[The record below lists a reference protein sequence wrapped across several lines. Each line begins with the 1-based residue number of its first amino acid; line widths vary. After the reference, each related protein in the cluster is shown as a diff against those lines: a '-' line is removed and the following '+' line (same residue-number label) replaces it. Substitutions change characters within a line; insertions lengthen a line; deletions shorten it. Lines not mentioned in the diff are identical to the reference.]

1 MEIMEIIDI
10 YVETEKGQLFLIE
23 IPKQIN
29 VIDLKTIII
38 QNKIVDFPINKLD
51 ISYKGVKYS
60 KEEGNKLLNFERED
74 IIYVYKNIIEESIRF
89 NADLHK
95 NPYLDEGDMKTIQV
109 TGFLKLL
116 LFRYISR
123 NVKDMTICNS
133 ITKELIPNIEEIKD
147 IISNLNDGIKI
158 TDDSKKDIISQLE
171 EENGNN
177 ILAYSNYI
185 NSLKISK
192 EEINNLIILLFD
204 NKKQKDI
211 IEFWSVLSKYQTF
224 NEYFEKDFKKA
235 IENSYFDYSLIG
247 LSLYPQ
253 ERRATFIEKIR
264 KCPNV
269 VIKFLFHGTRIGPIS
284 EILSGGFK
292 YAKRPLFG
300 MGVYFSDKLD
310 YISFYTGGK
319 SLKDRRANFGRII
332 NVGEKISC
340 IAAEV
345 YYDLELKKNIYDNS
359 LGFSKEKLKELEK
372 KDFPTYN
379 EIITKYKDRKV
390 QENGVHFVRVAASNG
405 SVINEKQIN
414 IEEKEG
420 KFIGTEYVITEQDQ
434 MLPLFGLS
442 LKRNEYFI
450 VWRDPG
456 FTFENRHS
464 KYLNDRRQ
472 FIYKQAKMNGFFD
485 SSAEKL
491 LEIIRRK
498 KYNKIILL
506 SNCGID
512 YSGRK
517 FVEAV
522 RKILEF
528 DVPVLFFSSNEDH
541 LDWIKDFPNALYTNN
556 PNFYEEYITNYN
568 EDGLLKLK
576 EEIENKY
583 KKQLKG
589 EKLKFTE
596 KFLEFP
602 LFIED
607 KLYKNFFFEKINP
620 YFRKVIIKNRA
631 YKKALFMNK
640 DGTPEFRPSE
650 KLEAEQFIWY
660 VTLLNKEITLFSN
673 DSYLYF
679 DRNSET
685 AKHKGMEIFNYE
697 EIGKYFFIY
706 YKNKNNVLTVN
717 GNSLI
722 FTKEKEIQKQGQLFY
737 LIDEY
742 IKD

>member
-1 MEIMEIIDI
+1 MESIKIIDI
-10 YVETEKGQLFLIE
+10 FVETDNDKRFMIE
-23 IPKQIN
+23 IPNKIK
-29 VIDLKTIII
+29 VVDLEAIII
-38 QNKIVDFPINKLD
+38 KNKLNNGD
-51 ISYKGVKYS
+51 FKILYKEKKYS
-60 KEEGNKLLNFERED
+60 KNDENELLNFEQQD
-74 IIYVYKNIIEESIRF
+74 IIYASNNFIKEICQL

-109 TGFLKLL
+109 SGFLQLF

-123 NVKDMTICNS
+123 NIKNIS
-133 ITKELIPNIEEIKD
+133 ILDKISKEHIPNINNIKD
-147 IISNLNDGIKI
+147 IISDLNKGIKI
-158 TDDSKKDIISQLE
+158 TDDSQKDIISQLE
-171 EENGNN
+171 EENGSN

-185 NSLKISK
+185 NSLKITK
-192 EEINNLIILLFD
+192 EEIEKLINLIFD
-204 NKKQKDI
+204 KKTQNDI
-211 IEFWSVLSKYQTF
+211 IKFWSVLSKYQTF

-235 IENSYFDYSLIG
+235 IEKSYFDFCLIG

-253 ERRATFIEKIR
+253 ERRATFLEKIR

-269 VIKFLFHGTRIGPIS
+269 VIKFLFHGTRIEPIAK
-284 EILSGGFK
+284 ILTGGFK

-300 MGVYFSDKLD
+300 MGVYFSDQLD

-319 SLKDRRANFGRII
+319 SSEFEERRKNFGRII
-332 NVGEKISC
+332 RVNEKISC
-340 IAAEV
+340 IASEV
-345 YYDLELKKNIYDNS
+345 YYNSELKKNIYDDS
-359 LGFSKEKLKELEK
+359 LGFSEKEFEELEK
-372 KDFPTYN
+372 KDFPTYD
-379 EIITKYKDRKV
+379 EIITQYKDRKV
-390 QENGVHFVRVAASNG
+390 MENGVHYVRVDGDDG
-405 SVINEKQIN
+405 SVKNIEEIN

-420 KFIGTEYVITEQDQ
+420 KFIGTEYVITEPDQ

-506 SNCGID
+506 SNCGRD

-517 FVEAV
+517 FVETV

-528 DVPVLFFSSNEDH
+528 DVPVLFFSSNEGH

-607 KLYKNFFFEKINP
+607 KLYKDFFFEKINP

-679 DRNSET
+679 DRNSKT

-717 GNSLI
+717 GNTLI
-722 FTKEKEIQKQGQLFY
+722 FTKENEIQKQGQLFY

>member
-1 MEIMEIIDI
+1 MESVKIIDI
-10 YVETEKGQLFLIE
+10 FIETDNDKRFMIE
-23 IPKQIN
+23 IPNKIK
-29 VIDLKTIII
+29 VVDLEAIII
-38 QNKIVDFPINKLD
+38 KNKLNNGD
-51 ISYKGVKYS
+51 FKILYKEKKYS
-60 KEEGNKLLNFERED
+60 MNNENINELLNFEQQD
-74 IIYVYKNIIEESIRF
+74 IIYVSNNFIKEICQL

-109 TGFLKLL
+109 SGFLQLF

-123 NVKDMTICNS
+123 NIKNIS
-133 ITKELIPNIEEIKD
+133 ILDKISKEHIPNINNIKD
-147 IISNLNDGIKI
+147 IISDLNKGIKI
-158 TDDSKKDIISQLE
+158 TDDSQKDIISQLE

-185 NSLKISK
+185 NSLKITKK
-192 EEINNLIILLFD
+192 EIEKLINLIFD
-204 NKKQKDI
+204 KKTQKDI
-211 IEFWSVLSKYQTF
+211 IKFWSVLSKYQTF

-345 YYDLELKKNIYDNS
+345 YYDSELKKNIYDNS

-414 IEEKEG
+414 IEGKEG

-464 KYLNDRRQ
+464 NYLKERRQ
-472 FIYKQAKMNGFFD
+472 FIYKEAKMNGFFD
-485 SSAEKL
+485 SSAERL

-506 SNCGID
+506 SNCGVD
-512 YSGRK
+512 LSGKR
-517 FVEAV
+517 FVEVA
-522 RKILEF
+522 RKILKF
-528 DVPVLFFSSNEDH
+528 DVPVLFFSANENH
-541 LDWIKDFPNALYTNN
+541 LDWIKDFPNALYTNED
-556 PNFYEEYITNYN
+556 NFYEKYITNYN
-568 EDGLLKLK
+568 KEGLLNLK
-576 EEIENKY
+576 EEIESKY
-583 KKQLKG
+583 KKKTQ
-589 EKLKFTE
+589 
-596 KFLEFP
+596 
-602 LFIED
+602 I
-607 KLYKNFFFEKINP
+607 
-620 YFRKVIIKNRA
+620 
-631 YKKALFMNK
+631 YKK
-640 DGTPEFRPSE
+640 
-650 KLEAEQFIWY
+650 
-660 VTLLNKEITLFSN
+660 FSRF
-673 DSYLYF
+673 S
-679 DRNSET
+679 
-685 AKHKGMEIFNYE
+685 I
-697 EIGKYFFIY
+697 IY
-706 YKNKNNVLTVN
+706 
-717 GNSLI
+717 
-722 FTKEKEIQKQGQLFY
+722 
-737 LIDEY
+737 
-742 IKD
+742 